1 MSNRL
6 RASRI
11 HLIVGVASI
20 LFSVGLITP
29 LAPLAN
35 LDFDKSGIN
44 LGQQIFFLLVFV
56 FIGGYEIGK
65 YVGISGELRKSK
77 PPILPNEDILK

>member
-1 MSNRL
+1 MSNRR
-6 RASRI
+6 RASGI
-11 HLIVGVASI
+11 HLIVGVALL

-29 LAPLAN
+29 LAPLASLN
-35 LDFDKSGIN
+35 FDKSGIN

-65 YVGISGELRKSK
+65 YVQIHGELRESK
-77 PPILPNEDILK
+77 PPITQ